1 MDLPTVTEALLIASE
16 EPLPTSE
23 LARLVRAHL
32 AELEDESGEVG
43 SSYEA
48 EGAEPPLPA
57 LSNTSEEDI
66 VAAIGSLN
74 EQYEVTGR
82 SFVILERSKG
92 WKVYTRPEFAGFV
105 RHLFPGH
112 KPRKLSAPAM
122 ETLAI
127 IAYRQP
133 VTKAAI
139 EAVRGVSC
147 DGMLQ
152 KLLDL
157 ELIKIGGRAD
167 LPGRPLLYNTTDYFF
182 EHFGIKDVDELPNAS
197 ELRFVPLPEPE
208 PEPENE
214 AEGAEEG
221 EEHAGSGEHGAPPA
235 GPSDG
240 EEKQLPLAD
249 PVDPPPSNSSDE
261 GDDPDF
267 AVSSP
272 DVQSPADAAAE
283 GKAIDS

>member
-16 EPLPTSE
+16 EPLPSSE

-32 AELEDESGEVG
+32 AELEDESGEIDTT
-43 SSYEA
+43 YEPEHGEA
-48 EGAEPPLPA
+48 PMRE

-66 VAAIGSLN
+66 AAAIGTLN
-74 EQYEVTGR
+74 EQYELTGR

-105 RHLFPGH
+105 RHLFPGQ

-208 PEPENE
+208 PEPEPE
-214 AEGAEEG
+214 
-221 EEHAGSGEHGAPPA
+221 S
-235 GPSDG
+235 PSDDTAADG
-240 EEKQLPLAD
+240 ADLAESEEKQLPLAD
-249 PVDPPPSNSSDE
+249 PAGEPPP
-261 GDDPDF
+261 GDQESPPDPDF
-267 AVSSP
+267 ATPTAEASEDP
-272 DVQSPADAAAE
+272 EAAE
-283 GKAIDS
+283 PALREKAVDS

>member
-32 AELEDESGEVG
+32 AELEDESGEVDA
-43 SSYEA
+43 SYEP
-48 EGAEPPLPA
+48 EGGDSPLPDLA
-57 LSNTSEEDI
+57 NTSEEDI
-66 VAAIGSLN
+66 VAAIGTLN
-74 EQYEVTGR
+74 EQYQVTGR
-82 SFVILERSKG
+82 SFVVLERSKG
-92 WKVYTRPEFAGFV
+92 WKLYTRPEFAGFV
-105 RHLFPGH
+105 RHLFPGQ

-157 ELIKIGGRAD
+157 ELIRIGGRAD
-167 LPGRPLLYNTTDYFF
+167 LPGRPLLYNTTEYFF

-197 ELRFVPLPEPE
+197 ELRFVPLPEPDPEAELGEDGDATTDTGEGKDDGE
-208 PEPENE
+208 PE
-214 AEGAEEG
+214 
-221 EEHAGSGEHGAPPA
+221 
-235 GPSDG
+235 G

-249 PVDPPPSNSSDE
+249 PAEEPPADE
-261 GDDPDF
+261 NEEPADPDF
-267 AVSSP
+267 ATAPEDAEV
-272 DVQSPADAAAE
+272 PADATPE
-283 GKAIDS
+283 EETVDS

>member
-32 AELEDESGEVG
+32 AEIEDESGENDA
-43 SSYEA
+43 SYVPEGEA
-48 EGAEPPLPA
+48 PSLPE
-57 LSNTSEEDI
+57 LSNTSEEDV
-66 VAAIGSLN
+66 VAAIATLN
-74 EQYEVTGR
+74 EQYELTGR
-82 SFVILERSKG
+82 SFMVLERSKG
-92 WKVYTRPEFAGFV
+92 WKIYTKPEFAGFV
-105 RHLFPGH
+105 RHLFPGQ

-157 ELIKIGGRAD
+157 ELIKISGRAD
-167 LPGRPLLYNTTDYFF
+167 LPGRPLLYNTTEYFF
-182 EHFGIKDVDELPNAS
+182 EHFGIKDVDELPNAA

-208 PEPENE
+208 PESEE
-214 AEGAEEG
+214 AEANTEKIPEDSD
-221 EEHAGSGEHGAPPA
+221 AA
-235 GPSDG
+235 DG
-240 EEKQLPLAD
+240 EAKQLPLAD
-249 PVDPPPSNSSDE
+249 PAAEPPESPE
-261 GDDPDF
+261 PPLEPDF
-267 AVSSP
+267 SSP
-272 DVQSPADAAAE
+272 DIAPGEADASDQETSTALVE
-283 GKAIDS
+283 EQTTES

>member
-32 AELEDESGEVG
+32 AELEDESGEIDA
-43 SSYEA
+43 SYEPEA
-48 EGAEPPLPA
+48 GEPPLPE

-66 VAAIGSLN
+66 VAAIATLN
-74 EQYEVTGR
+74 EQYELTGR

-92 WKVYTRPEFAGFV
+92 WKVYTRPKFAGFV
-105 RHLFPGH
+105 RHLFPGQ

-157 ELIKIGGRAD
+157 ELVRIGGRAD

-208 PEPENE
+208 PEAETSEENTE
-214 AEGAEEG
+214 HAHPEEG
-221 EEHAGSGEHGAPPA
+221 GESTPEASGT
-235 GPSDG
+235 

-249 PVDPPPSNSSDE
+249 PAEEPPTHGTEEPTDT
-261 GDDPDF
+261 DF
-267 AVSSP
+267 AAAP
-272 DVQSPADAAAE
+272 EAEAPAAE
-283 GKAIDS
+283 KTVDS